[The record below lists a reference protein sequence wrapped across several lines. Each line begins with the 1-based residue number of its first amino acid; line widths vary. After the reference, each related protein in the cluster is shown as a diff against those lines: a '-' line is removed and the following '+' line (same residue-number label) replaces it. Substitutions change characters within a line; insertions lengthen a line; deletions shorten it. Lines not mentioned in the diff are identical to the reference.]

1 MLLHIL
7 EDKMLLFYSTGSCT
21 KLSFSTL
28 NFDLL
33 EAIMLVS
40 INGPVAS
47 SKEESQ
53 IIDRAVKQWN
63 QLPRRK
69 LPKVQ
74 HSTPMHVTSVT
85 TSDAQVN

>member
-1 MLLHIL
+1 MSALRRAKTRLRNRM
-7 EDKMLLFYSTGSCT
+7 KNC
-21 KLSFSTL
+21 
-28 NFDLL
+28 LL
-33 EAIMLVS
+33 EALMHV
-40 INGPVAS
+40 S

-63 QLPRRK
+63 LVLQRK

-74 HSTPMHVTSVT
+74 RSTPMHVTSVT